1 MGLMQIIGALS
12 GRCASG
18 HKWGRAK
25 TRNGWKTRT
34 CSRCG
39 TTESTVSR
47 PRPRKATKSATHR
60 R

>member
-47 PRPRKATKSATHR
+47 KRGVKPAPRKR
-60 R
+60 